1 MRLPGF
7 VSLLVALTPF
17 AFATPAQAAW
27 ELRQIP
33 GLAVIEQVVEGTR
46 VTFQCLGRQKDRL
59 QVGFDRGAEDMPATP
74 AVMLWIEAPDGRT
87 ARHSMDAFKEGPG
100 LSATLLTSD
109 IVLDQLRQAAALEFT
124 IAGTGKR
131 IVRTNAKGTGAFR
144 LAVLEQ
150 CGF

>member
-1 MRLPGF
+1 
-7 VSLLVALTPF
+7 
-17 AFATPAQAAW
+17 
-27 ELRQIP
+27 
-33 GLAVIEQVVEGTR
+33 AVMEQTVDGTT
-46 VTFQCLGRQKDRL
+46 VTFQCLSASKNQLSVGLDQGGR
-59 QVGFDRGAEDMPATP
+59 DMPEVP

-100 LSATLLTSD
+100 LSATLYTSD
-109 IVLDQLRQAAALEFT
+109 VVLQQIRQAKALEFT
-124 IAGTGKR
+124 VAGTGKR